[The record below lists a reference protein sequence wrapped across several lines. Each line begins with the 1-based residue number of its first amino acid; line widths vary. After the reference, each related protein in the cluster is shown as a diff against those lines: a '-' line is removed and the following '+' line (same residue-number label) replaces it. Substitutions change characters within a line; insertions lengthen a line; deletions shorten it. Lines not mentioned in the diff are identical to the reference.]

1 MLDRKLR
8 PNEDIYVDLFLESKI
23 LYVKSSHRLVMSP
36 LYLVYF
42 SSLGYLILFTL
53 LLKYEGFVD
62 KFIICLERVS
72 CFTLKKK

>member
-36 LYLVYF
+36 LYLVLLFYF
-42 SSLGYLILFTL
+42 GVLD
-53 LLKYEGFVD
+53 FVYPA
-62 KFIICLERVS
+62 FEV
-72 CFTLKKK
+72 